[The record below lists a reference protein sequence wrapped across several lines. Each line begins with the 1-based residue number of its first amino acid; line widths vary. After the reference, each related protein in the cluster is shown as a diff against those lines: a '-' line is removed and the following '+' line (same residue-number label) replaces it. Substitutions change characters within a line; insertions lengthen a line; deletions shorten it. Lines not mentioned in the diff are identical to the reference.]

1 MRPAPTGGGS
11 SDAEEFSRELS
22 KRLPADSVV
31 IAVLNKIDLIHPGEV
46 QKLLDYYLHLPG
58 VISAIAI
65 SASAGTGHDALRAL
79 LRANAFGHQSPSA
92 DASNERSSANT
103 SPGNH
108 CNNLPEIASGD
119 AVIVTNA
126 RHYQALLHASDSLRR
141 VINGLQTTLPADLIA
156 QDVRETIHHLSTITG
171 DITTPD
177 ILSTIFSRFCIGK

>member
-1 MRPAPTGGGS
+1 M
-11 SDAEEFSRELS
+11 
-22 KRLPADSVV
+22 
-31 IAVLNKIDLIHPGEV
+31 IAVLNKIDLVHPGAV
-46 QKLLDYYLHLPG
+46 QKLLDCYRHLPG

-65 SASAGTGHDALRAL
+65 SASTGTGHDALRAL
-79 LRANAFGHQSPSA
+79 LRANAFGHQTPSA

-108 CNNLPEIASGD
+108 RNNLPEIASGD

-141 VINGLQTTLPADLIA
+141 VIDGLQTTLPADLIA